1 VVPQGICFK
10 DQVSVS
16 LESSGTP
23 GTLIIVAKA
32 SNDGNRA
39 IWFKGGLTMANGAHV
54 YLVSQGDIS
63 LVHHN
68 DNDNLNNNVNNAQAV
83 SIVAGGHIEIGGPKS
98 GYLFRLGYD
107 PALDALGDQLLSQGA
122 LPPVTGGSG
131 ASFVVVRPSWSE
143 TTPR

>member
-39 IWFKGGLTMANGAHV
+39 IWFKGGLTMASGTSV

-63 LVHHN
+63 LVHSN
-68 DNDNLNNNVNNAQAV
+68 DNNNSNNAQAV
-83 SIVAGGHIEIGGPKS
+83 SIVAGGRIEIGGPES
-98 GYLFRLGYD
+98 GDVFRLGYD